1 MYEGTF
7 QVYKYKEGIMEKI
20 FKKFLQISAILLL
33 VIAIAVVSYV
43 FYNNITAEKTNTVQI
58 NQATTDT
65 TSDTQTSEQQAFSS
79 VVRLKNN
86 TDDTSKTNSPTSIS
100 AKSVDENSVFG
111 MNLTDFDS
119 SKLKTQ
125 VVDFTVVIA
134 FVNLSDYSETW
145 SQSDID
151 TIMYAMNDK
160 DPTNDILSVYE
171 YFYEQTY
178 GKLRFHAY
186 YVQSNSSVAYSDV
199 ANKSLNDG
207 NAYKLEDDIYY
218 EAIGN
223 STELKDE
230 NGIVS
235 NTTLPNSYYC
245 RFLYYPGKTDG
256 WYNILWPHA
265 WSEVGLISTPNEIVS
280 ASNISY
286 KGPFVGTYTHELSH
300 IMGLKDLYT
309 YSGTEKPVGYWCL
322 MASTDK
328 YHPTGLNA
336 YYKSLLGV
344 LSSDGSTSAQI
355 GEIKI
360 SGQYRLASSNSQSGM
375 VAYKFGEREI
385 EVSGICAFSGCIEHS
400 RSNNKEFTEK
410 GKEMFFIEYK
420 KQSSSAN
427 STDYTLPDS
436 GILIY
441 RVVESKHALML
452 GNAYPEMLGDAKY
465 QISVLRK
472 NDDSTQSLKHS
483 VLHKGETAGSTDGQ
497 QASSMQITYYDG
509 ENVKIAITHN
519 GYDEN
524 GNAKIFI
531 EFAKEPSTFTISGTF
546 NCNGKAVEGASVLI
560 QIPTQDG
567 SYSAEI
573 DTGIKTSSVGRFYVA
588 NLPNGTR
595 FRLYKDEKICSQYY
609 TIENSDILN
618 KLVSIR
624 LINLVMPTIKR
635 SLISIG

>member
-1 MYEGTF
+1 
-7 QVYKYKEGIMEKI
+7 MEKT
-20 FKKFLQISAILLL
+20 FKKFMQISAILLL

-58 NQATTDT
+58 NQETTET
-65 TSDTQTSEQQAFSS
+65 TSATQTSEQQAFSS

-86 TDDTSKTNSPTSIS
+86 TDDTSKTNSSS
-100 AKSVDENSVFG
+100 SMSVESVDGDSVFG
-111 MNLTDFDS
+111 MDFIDFDS

-134 FVNLSDYSETW
+134 FVNLSGYSETW

-160 DPTNDILSVYE
+160 DPTNEILSVYE

-186 YVQSNSSVAYSDV
+186 YVKSNSSVAYSDV
-199 ANKSLNDG
+199 ANRSLNDG
-207 NAYKLEDDIYY
+207 HAYELEEDLYY

-235 NTTLPNSYYC
+235 GTILPDSYYC

-265 WSEVGLISTPNEIVS
+265 WSGAGLISTPYEIITS
-280 ASNISY
+280 SNTTYTS
-286 KGPFVGTYTHELSH
+286 PFIGTYAHELSH

-309 YSGTEKPVGYWCL
+309 YSGTEKPVGSWCL
-322 MASTDK
+322 MGTTNK
-328 YHPTGLNA
+328 YYPTGLNA

-355 GEIKI
+355 GEIQT
-360 SGQYRLASSNSQSGM
+360 SGEYKLAPSNSQSGT

-385 EVSGICAFSGCIEHS
+385 EVSGICNYTSCKQHNN
-400 RSNNKEFTEK
+400 SNNKNYTEK

-420 KQSSSAN
+420 KQSSSTNA
-427 STDYTLPDS
+427 TDYALPDS

-441 RVVESKHALML
+441 RVVESKHALMW
-452 GNAYPEMLGDAKY
+452 GNAYPEMLGDVKY

-472 NDDSTQSLKHS
+472 NNDNTRFLSQSA
-483 VLHKGETAGSTDGQ
+483 LHQGETAGSTDGKQ
-497 QASSMQITYYDG
+497 SSTMQIAYHDG

-519 GYDEN
+519 GYDAN
-524 GNAKIFI
+524 GNASISVK
-531 EFAKEPSTFTISGTF
+531 FAEEPDTFTISGTF
-546 NCNGKAVEGASVLI
+546 NCNSKAVAGASVLI
-560 QIPTQDG
+560 QIPNQDG

-573 DTGIKTSSVGRFYVA
+573 DTGAKTSSIGRFYVTG
-588 NLPNGTR
+588 LPNGTR

-624 LINLVMPTIKR
+624 QMNLTTPRISGQVV
-635 SLISIG
+635 SIG